1 MRGQEGNDQK
11 ERTRRRGQEENDKE
25 RTRRRGQDD
34 ERTCLTG
41 LMGMT
46 LPQVV
51 SVVGEENHLGLVL
64 LQPLGVQ
71 VPGLHAH
78 VPAQNAC

>member
-1 MRGQEGNDQK
+1 M
-11 ERTRRRGQEENDKE
+11 TRRRGREGEDKKKM
-25 RTRRRGQDD
+25 TRREQEGEDKK